1 MMVVV
6 VVVVVVVMAAAK
18 ENTTQ
23 TQLTDSFTQ
32 LDMQQDPGLLA
43 NRKEGEKLRKG

>member
-1 MMVVV
+1 MVVV
-6 VVVVVVVMAAAK
+6 VVVVMMAAAK

-23 TQLTDSFTQ
+23 TQLPHSVTQ

-43 NRKEGEKLRKG
+43 NRKKGEKLRKG